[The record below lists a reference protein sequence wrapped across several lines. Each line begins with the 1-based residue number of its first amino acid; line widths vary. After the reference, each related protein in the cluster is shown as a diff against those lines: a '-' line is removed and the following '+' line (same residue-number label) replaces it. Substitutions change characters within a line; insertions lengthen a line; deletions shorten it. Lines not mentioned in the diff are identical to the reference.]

1 VIVGLR
7 GWIVVLVLLVV
18 REIKKPLSLCGSSRG
33 LRVTVRYQLRLLGHA
48 LGNDDADGNG

>member
-1 VIVGLR
+1 VIVELR
-7 GWIVVLVLLVV
+7 GVVLVLLLVV